1 MKTETLYTK
10 RLKLTSI
17 TDKDKD
23 DLIEI
28 ASDPMVYKSYMIPDL
43 LTDDAKDK
51 FFLRLKNATLSSE
64 KICYGIYLKDKL
76 IGFINEV
83 ERFNDN
89 KSIEV
94 GYFLKEKEWNKG
106 YATEALSIMIKE
118 LFIQGFEEVEA
129 AHFDFN
135 IASGKVMMKCGMKQI
150 EKDCMVE
157 YRGNNYKGIYY
168 SIKK

>member
-64 KICYGIYLKDKL
+64 KICYGIYLNDKL

-94 GYFLKEKEWNKG
+94 GYFLSPKVWNKG

-118 LFIQGFEEVEA
+118 LFNQGFTEVEA

-135 IASGKVMMKCGMKQI
+135 LASGRVMIKCGMKKI
-150 EKDCMVE
+150 DKDCMVE